1 MADFDPVPELS
12 PFFRGLVFAVG
23 VTVLGMAAWGV
34 VLTAGAVIR
43 FFLAL
48 P

>member
-12 PFFRGLVFAVG
+12 PFFKGLVFAVG
-23 VTVLGMAAWGV
+23 VTLLGTAAWGI
-34 VLTAGAVIR
+34 VLALAAAFR

>member
-1 MADFDPVPELS
+1 MADFDPVPPVS
-12 PFFRGLVFAVG
+12 PVFKGFVFAIG

-34 VLTAGAVIR
+34 VLTAAAVLR

>member
-1 MADFDPVPELS
+1 MADFDPVPPVS
-12 PFFRGLVFAVG
+12 PLFKGFVFAVG
-23 VTVLGMAAWGV
+23 VTTLGMAAWGI
-34 VLTAGAVIR
+34 VLTIIAVLR